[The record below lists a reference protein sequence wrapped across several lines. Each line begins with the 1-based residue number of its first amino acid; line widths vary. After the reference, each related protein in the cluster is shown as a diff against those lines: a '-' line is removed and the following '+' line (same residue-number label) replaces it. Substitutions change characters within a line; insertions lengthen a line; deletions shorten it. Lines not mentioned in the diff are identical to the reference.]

1 MLCFQAEA
9 GLLGPGCVHSAGS
22 CGRVLRGRGEPGG
35 DRSPRGT
42 PAIRCPSHSETVR
55 WARPGSICRSTR
67 ALQAPGAPAVTAREG
82 ELDPPVGQP
91 ASRWKPGV
99 WDHVHVCGICVSV
112 CEIQARGSA
121 PIPQSSSPP
130 PCSMGAGPAV
140 LGRRPRCLGSPFS
153 TGSSRPTLPPSLP
166 RSTPIPCEPWRN
178 VAPSVTLGDAP
189 APVRGSGGHPFRA
202 WGRGGGRLPL
212 GAVTVVGGHPAP
224 SHFSLSLA

>member
-9 GLLGPGCVHSAGS
+9 GPLGPGCVHSAGS

-35 DRSPRGT
+35 NRSPRGT
-42 PAIRCPSHSETVR
+42 RAIRHPSHSETVR
-55 WARPGSICRSTR
+55 WAWPGSICRSTR

-112 CEIQARGSA
+112 CEMQARGSA

-130 PCSMGAGPAV
+130 PLRAAWVQAPRSWADGHGASGPLSA
-140 LGRRPRCLGSPFS
+140 LAAAAPPR
-153 TGSSRPTLPPSLP
+153 LPP
-166 RSTPIPCEPWRN
+166 
-178 VAPSVTLGDAP
+178 
-189 APVRGSGGHPFRA
+189 F
-202 WGRGGGRLPL
+202 L
-212 GAVTVVGGHPAP
+212 GARPSLVSLGGTWPHQ
-224 SHFSLSLA
+224 

>member
-35 DRSPRGT
+35 DRSPRET

-130 PCSMGAGPAV
+130 RCVQRGC
-140 LGRRPRCLGSPFS
+140 RPRGPGRMAKVPRVPFQHGQQPPHPAS
-153 TGSSRPTLPPSLP
+153 LPPS
-166 RSTPIPCEPWRN
+166 EH
-178 VAPSVTLGDAP
+178 A
-189 APVRGSGGHPFRA
+189 HP
-202 WGRGGGRLPL
+202 L
-212 GAVTVVGGHPAP
+212 
-224 SHFSLSLA
+224 